1 MSCIATLGPA
11 STFSEIAAQ
20 KFIKET
26 NSNSSVS
33 LYPTIKKVFDA
44 VNEGCEIGV
53 VPMENMAEGYVQ
65 QTLDFL
71 LHSGFVVIHELLL
84 PIQFSFAANC
94 SRIEQVDKIYAQ
106 FVTQG
111 QCCEFL
117 DNLQGIEIITTQSNG
132 TSLEQL
138 MKGIENEGAIIPKHT
153 ISLNSS
159 FSFVIDD
166 VTDYKN
172 NQTRFIVFS
181 SDELVYSEEKEYKT
195 SIVIVNSADRP
206 GVLSEILNAFAEK
219 GINLVSIIS
228 RPTKTVIGKYHF
240 FVDIEGHYQDPC
252 VKDALDE
259 IREHNEVNI
268 LGSFPR
274 AEQCFTGV

>member
-1 MSCIATLGPA
+1 MSCIATLGPVN
-11 STFSEIAAQ
+11 TFSEIAAQ

-26 NSNSSVS
+26 NIDFSIN
-33 LYPTIKKVFDA
+33 LYPTIKKVFEA
-44 VNEGCEIGV
+44 VGKGCEIGI
-53 VPMENMAEGYVQ
+53 VPIENMAEGYVQ

-71 LHSGFVVIHELLL
+71 LHSGFIVIHELLL

-94 SRIEQVDKIYAQ
+94 ARIEQVDKIYAQ

-132 TSLEQL
+132 TSLEKL
-138 MKGIENEGAIIPKHT
+138 KKGIKNEGAIIPNHS
-153 ISLNSS
+153 ISFKNS
-159 FSFVIDD
+159 FSFIIDD

-181 SDELVYSEEKEYKT
+181 RDDQMVCSERKEYKT
-195 SIVIVNSADRP
+195 SIVIVNSTDRP

-219 GINLVSIIS
+219 KINLVSIIS

-240 FVDIEGHYQDPC
+240 FVDIEGYYQDPC
-252 VKDALDE
+252 VRDALDE
-259 IREHNEVNI
+259 IKEHNEVTI
-268 LGSFPR
+268 LGSFPC
-274 AEQCFTGV
+274 AAGI